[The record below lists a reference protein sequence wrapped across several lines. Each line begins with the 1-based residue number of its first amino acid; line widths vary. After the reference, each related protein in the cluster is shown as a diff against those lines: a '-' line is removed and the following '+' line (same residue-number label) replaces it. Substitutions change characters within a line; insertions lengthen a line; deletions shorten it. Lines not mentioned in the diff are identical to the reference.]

1 MHISHLLSQSLNLIP
16 LTISFRNELD
26 LVLGLATGYGQAVEE
41 AVHIRHHVPRGPL
54 YIYDT
59 RALEVFAEN
68 FVLWVDGANDK

>member
-1 MHISHLLSQSLNLIP
+1 MHISHLLSQSLYLIP

-26 LVLGLATGYGQAVEE
+26 LVLGLATGYRQAVEE
-41 AVHIRHHVPRGPL
+41 AVIRHHVPRGPL